1 VGRAGPRARR
11 NIVWIEKYCRYP
23 DGKLVG
29 REVRLTSEQKRW
41 MRRIYDSPTRT
52 FILSMARKNAKT
64 AFIAMLLLLHLVGP
78 EARQNSQLF
87 SDAQSREQAA
97 ILFAYAAKMVRM
109 SPDLAMYV
117 TIRDSTKQL
126 FCEQLGTLYRALS
139 AEASTAYG
147 FNPAFA
153 VHDEL
158 GQVIGPRSDLY
169 EALETAAGAQE
180 EPLSIVISTQAPNDA
195 DLLSMLIDDALAGND
210 PRVKVELYTAP
221 VDLDPFTDVAIRAA
235 NPHFDVFMNKEE
247 VRSQAEA
254 ARRMPSREAAYRN
267 LVLNQRVTL
276 SNPFVARSVW
286 EQGNAPIDE
295 AAFRENQVFI
305 GLDLSARIDLCAMA
319 AIAEGDD
326 GFWNAK
332 FWFWTPRDTLA
343 ERAKRDR
350 APYDVW
356 QREGLLIAT
365 PGKSVE
371 YGLVCEALLGVV
383 DDCDVASIGFDRWRI
398 DVLKAELARAD
409 RDDLP
414 LEPVGQ
420 GFKDMTP
427 ALETLESVLLSG
439 KLRHGGHPI
448 ARYCAFN
455 AVATRD
461 PAGGRKLDK
470 SKTTARIDGMS
481 ALANA
486 FARAGIGAEGGKSFW
501 EQAA

>member
-1 VGRAGPRARR
+1 
-11 NIVWIEKYCRYP
+11 
-23 DGKLVG
+23 
-29 REVRLTSEQKRW
+29 
-41 MRRIYDSPTRT
+41 M
-52 FILSMARKNAKT
+52 FILSIARKNAKT

-109 SPDLAMYV
+109 SPDLNMYV
-117 TIRDSTKQL
+117 TVRDSTKQL
-126 FCEQLGTLYRALS
+126 SCPDLGTLYRALS

-147 FNPAFA
+147 FNPAFC

-158 GQVIGPRSDLY
+158 GQVIGPRSDLF

-180 EPLSIVISTQAPNDA
+180 EPLSIVISTQSPNDA
-195 DLLSMLIDDALAGND
+195 DLLSVLIDDGLAQEARAAERGEQS
-210 PRVKVELYTAP
+210 RVKVELYTAP
-221 VDLDPFTDVAIRAA
+221 LDLDPFSDAAIRAA
-235 NPHFDVFMNKEE
+235 NPHLDVFMNREE
-247 VRSQAEA
+247 VRAQAEA

-276 SNPFVARSVW
+276 SNPFIARSVW
-286 EQGNAPIDE
+286 ELGNAPIDE
-295 AAFRENQVFI
+295 EAFRAGRVYV
-305 GLDLSARIDLCAMA
+305 GLDLSARIDLCAKVD
-319 AIAEGDD
+319 IAQGDD
-326 GFWNAK
+326 GWWNFKAC
-332 FWFWTPRDTLA
+332 FWTPLDTLA

-356 QREGLLIAT
+356 QREGLLVAT
-365 PGKSVE
+365 PGKSVD
-371 YGLVCEALLGVV
+371 YSYVCEALIGTC
-383 DDCDVASIGFDRWRI
+383 DDYDVASIGFDRWRI
-398 DVLKAELARAD
+398 DVLKAELARSD

-420 GFKDMTP
+420 GFKDQTP
-427 ALETLESVLLSG
+427 ALEMLEAVLLSG
-439 KLRHGGHPI
+439 KFRHGGHPI
-448 ARYCAFN
+448 LRWMAFN

-470 SKTTARIDGMS
+470 SKTTARIDGMA

-486 FARAGIGAEGGKSFW
+486 FARASIGAESGKSFW